1 MHFAVTLHLIYKV
14 SPQITYI
21 KAMAL
26 KRELLTIGLV
36 AAFLLGGNN
45 MSVSARKKNPEK
57 TEITSKESKGKQKK
71 FLFFK
76 RKNKKSEEEKP
87 APPSAYKK
95 LTGRDS
101 LAMSGVMN
109 VISKGDTVYLELP
122 VKLLGKPF
130 LVSNKLQQV
139 PVELNESSANKGINY
154 ANQMVRFEWDKEGKT
169 VKMRQQ
175 RVTPEVPQ
183 NSHLARSV
191 ADNYIDPIIAS
202 MKVEGVAPDSSS
214 VIFKV
219 SDFFNGKK
227 NVLNDIF
234 NDINIGTSPVSDLSR
249 IVSVKSY
256 ERSVVAKSELT
267 TTVHE
272 GLSKVNV
279 TVVVSTAICLLPE
292 KPMARRR
299 EDWRVG
305 YFSTPSTIYNDEQ
318 QKVEHASY
326 ITRWRLEPKDTAAYM
341 RGELTEPVKP
351 IDFYIGGAVPAHL
364 RPYIIKGILDW
375 NVAFERAGFKNAV
388 RAIVPDDT
396 LDVEG
401 DDMHYSVLTYA
412 ASEKANA
419 MGPSTIDP
427 RTGEILEADIIWWHN
442 VQSLISEWITVQT
455 GAVDPRARS
464 LKLPIELIGDAVR
477 FVACHEVGHSL
488 GLRHNMMASAAY
500 PTDSLRSESFTTRMG
515 GTSASIMDY
524 ARFNYV
530 AQPGDNVKVMSPNIG
545 VYDLMAIEWGYRWYP
560 QGTNED
566 EVLSAFLEKHK
577 GKEYRYSEAQPQ
589 RAAVDPRALSEDLG
603 DDPVKSARLG
613 IENLKRVMPNL
624 VEWTKNDKPG
634 QNYDE
639 AAGLYSAI
647 IFQWSLYHYHVM
659 ANIGGIYMERPD
671 IEWQNDPAKKAY
683 IFVEKER
690 QKEAVQFLL
699 DEVLCFPEWLFGSPF
714 STQIF
719 PLRKTPF
726 GTTEQEPA
734 MLLKNQQNYIFWDL
748 LANDRLVRMYQ
759 NEWMNGKDAFTA
771 VEMLQMLHESIFKK
785 TIAGQKLNVMERSL
799 QKSFVDALITAAAE
813 SEGVKINKSIA
824 EDRHI
829 ASSGSRTI
837 DMTMTQI
844 TRTSDALSVKRSELI
859 RILKLMK
866 SRAKSG
872 DLSTQMHY
880 DDVML
885 RIQTALGLQ
894 K

>member
-1 MHFAVTLHLIYKV
+1 MNF
-14 SPQITYI
+14 
-21 KAMAL
+21 
-26 KRELLTIGLV
+26 RLLPFLLV
-36 AAFLLGGNN
+36 AMLSMGTSSAFADDAATKSDN
-45 MSVSARKKNPEK
+45 KK
-57 TEITSKESKGKQKK
+57 SKKG

-76 RKNKKSEEEKP
+76 KKSKDETP
-87 APPSAYKK
+87 APVSPYKTM
-95 LTGRDS
+95 TGRDS

-109 VISKGDTVYLELP
+109 VIQKEDTVYLELP
-122 VKLLGKPF
+122 TRLLGKQF

-139 PVELNESSANKGINY
+139 PIELNESSVNKGINY
-154 ANQMVRFEWDKEGKT
+154 ANQVVRFEWDKKGKA
-169 VKMRQQ
+169 VKIYQQ
-175 RVTPEVPQ
+175 RLTPEVPEG
-183 NSHLARSV
+183 SRLARSV

-202 MKVEGVAPDSSS
+202 LKIECVAPDSSS

-227 NVLNDIF
+227 NVLNDVF
-234 NDINIGTSPVSDLSR
+234 NDINIGTSPVKELSR
-249 IVSVKSY
+249 ILSVKAY
-256 ERSVVAKSELT
+256 ERSVVALSELT

-272 GLSKVNV
+272 GTSKVNV
-279 TVVVSTAICLLPE
+279 TVVVSTAICLLPDE
-292 KPMARRR
+292 PMARRR

-305 YFSTPSTIYNDEQ
+305 YFSTPATIYNDRQ
-318 QKVEHASY
+318 QKVEHTRY
-326 ITRWRLEPKDTAAYM
+326 ITRWRLEPSDTAAYM

-351 IDFYIGGAVPAHL
+351 IKFYIGKAVPEHL
-364 RPYIIKGILDW
+364 RPYIVKGIEDW
-375 NVAFERAGFKNAV
+375 NRAFEKAGFKNAV
-388 RAIVPDDT
+388 QAIIPHDT
-396 LDVEG
+396 LDVDG

-464 LKLPIELIGDAVR
+464 LELPIELIGDAVR

-500 PTDSLRSESFTTRMG
+500 PTDSLRSASFTSRMG

-530 AQPGDNVKVMSPNIG
+530 AQPGDGVKVMSPNIG
-545 VYDLMAIEWGYRWYP
+545 PYDFMAIEWGYRWYP
-560 QGTNED
+560 AGTD
-566 EVLSAFLEKHK
+566 EEKVLSEFIAKHK
-577 GKEYRYSEAQPQ
+577 GIEYRYSETQPQ
-589 RAAVDPRALSEDLG
+589 RSAIDPRALSEDLG

-613 IENLKRVMPNL
+613 IENLKRIMPNL
-624 VEWTKNDKPG
+624 VEWTRNNKAG

-639 AAGLYSAI
+639 AANLYAAI
-647 IFQWSLYHYHVM
+647 IYQWNLYQYHVM
-659 ANIGGIYMERPD
+659 ANIGGIYMDRPT
-671 IEWQNDPAKKAY
+671 IEWIDNPEKKAY
-683 IFVEKER
+683 TFVEKKR
-690 QKEAVQFLL
+690 QREAVQFLL

-714 STQIF
+714 STQVF
-719 PLRKTPF
+719 PLRRTPF

-734 MLLKNQQNYIFWDL
+734 MLLKNQQNYILWDL
-748 LANDRLVRMYQ
+748 LANERIVRMYQ
-759 NEWMNGKDAFTA
+759 NEWMNGDNAFSA
-771 VEMLQMLHESIFKK
+771 VEMLDMLHKSIFRK

-813 SEGVKINKSIA
+813 KEGVKINKSLA
-824 EDRHI
+824 DENGVSTS
-829 ASSGSRTI
+829 APRTV

-859 RILKLMK
+859 RIMRLMK
-866 SRAKSG
+866 NRRTSG

-880 DDVML
+880 DDVIL
-885 RIQTALGLQ
+885 RIQTALGLH

>member
-1 MHFAVTLHLIYKV
+1 MNF
-14 SPQITYI
+14 
-21 KAMAL
+21 
-26 KRELLTIGLV
+26 RLLPFLLV
-36 AAFLLGGNN
+36 AMLSMGTSSAFADDAATKSDN
-45 MSVSARKKNPEK
+45 KK
-57 TEITSKESKGKQKK
+57 SKKG

-76 RKNKKSEEEKP
+76 KKSKDETP
-87 APPSAYKK
+87 APVSPYKTM
-95 LTGRDS
+95 TGRDS

-109 VISKGDTVYLELP
+109 VIQKEDTVYLELP
-122 VKLLGKPF
+122 TRLLGKQF

-139 PVELNESSANKGINY
+139 PIELNESSVNKGINY
-154 ANQMVRFEWDKEGKT
+154 ANQVVRFEWDKKGKA
-169 VKMRQQ
+169 VKIYQQ
-175 RVTPEVPQ
+175 RLTPEVPEG
-183 NSHLARSV
+183 SRLARSV

-202 MKVEGVAPDSSS
+202 LKIECVAPDSSS

-227 NVLNDIF
+227 NVLNDVF
-234 NDINIGTSPVSDLSR
+234 NDINIGTSPVKELSR
-249 IVSVKSY
+249 ILSVKAY
-256 ERSVVAKSELT
+256 ERSVVALSELT

-272 GLSKVNV
+272 GTSKVNV
-279 TVVVSTAICLLPE
+279 TVVVSTAICLLPDE
-292 KPMARRR
+292 PMARRR

-305 YFSTPSTIYNDEQ
+305 YFSTPATIYNDRQ
-318 QKVEHASY
+318 QKVEHTRY
-326 ITRWRLEPKDTAAYM
+326 ITRWRLEPSDTAAYM

-351 IDFYIGGAVPAHL
+351 IKFYIGKAVPEHL
-364 RPYIIKGILDW
+364 RPYIVKGIEDW
-375 NVAFERAGFKNAV
+375 NRAFEKAGFKNAV
-388 RAIVPDDT
+388 QAIIPHDT
-396 LDVEG
+396 LDVDG

-464 LKLPIELIGDAVR
+464 LELPIELIGDAVR

-500 PTDSLRSESFTTRMG
+500 PTDSLRSASFTSRMG

-530 AQPGDNVKVMSPNIG
+530 AQPGDGVKVMSPNIG
-545 VYDLMAIEWGYRWYP
+545 PYDFMAIEWGYRWYP
-560 QGTNED
+560 AGTD
-566 EVLSAFLEKHK
+566 EEKVLSEFIAKHK
-577 GKEYRYSEAQPQ
+577 GIEYRYSETQPQ
-589 RAAVDPRALSEDLG
+589 RSAIDPRALSEDLG

-613 IENLKRVMPNL
+613 IENLKRIMPNL
-624 VEWTKNDKPG
+624 VEWTRNNKAG

-639 AAGLYSAI
+639 AANLYAAI
-647 IFQWSLYHYHVM
+647 IYQWNLYQYHVM
-659 ANIGGIYMERPD
+659 ANIGGIYMDRPT
-671 IEWQNDPAKKAY
+671 IEWIDNPEKKAY
-683 IFVEKER
+683 TFVEKKR
-690 QKEAVQFLL
+690 QREAVQFLL

-714 STQIF
+714 STQVF
-719 PLRKTPF
+719 PLRRTPF

-734 MLLKNQQNYIFWDL
+734 MLLKNQQNYILWDL
-748 LANDRLVRMYQ
+748 LANERIVRMYQ
-759 NEWMNGKDAFTA
+759 NEWMNGDNAFSA
-771 VEMLQMLHESIFKK
+771 VEMLDMLHKSIFRK

-813 SEGVKINKSIA
+813 KEGVKINKSLA
-824 EDRHI
+824 DENGVSTS
-829 ASSGSRTI
+829 APRTV

-859 RILKLMK
+859 RIMRLMK
-866 SRAKSG
+866 NRRTSG

-880 DDVML
+880 DDVIL

>member
-1 MHFAVTLHLIYKV
+1 MNF
-14 SPQITYI
+14 
-21 KAMAL
+21 
-26 KRELLTIGLV
+26 RLLPVLLV
-36 AAFLLGGNN
+36 AMLSMGASSAFADDAATKSDN
-45 MSVSARKKNPEK
+45 KK
-57 TEITSKESKGKQKK
+57 SKKG

-76 RKNKKSEEEKP
+76 KKSKDETP
-87 APPSAYKK
+87 APVSPYKTM
-95 LTGRDS
+95 TGRDS

-109 VISKGDTVYLELP
+109 VIQKEDTVYLELP
-122 VKLLGKPF
+122 TRLLGKQF

-139 PVELNESSANKGINY
+139 PIELNESSVNKGINY
-154 ANQMVRFEWDKEGKT
+154 ANQVVRFEWDKKGKA
-169 VKMRQQ
+169 VKIYQQ
-175 RVTPEVPQ
+175 RLTPEVPEG
-183 NSHLARSV
+183 SRLARSV

-202 MKVEGVAPDSSS
+202 LKIECVAPDSSS

-227 NVLNDIF
+227 NVLNDVF
-234 NDINIGTSPVSDLSR
+234 NDINIGTSPVKELSR
-249 IVSVKSY
+249 ILSVKAY
-256 ERSVVAKSELT
+256 ERSVVALSELT

-272 GLSKVNV
+272 GTSKVNV
-279 TVVVSTAICLLPE
+279 TVVVSTAICLLPDE
-292 KPMARRR
+292 PMARRR

-305 YFSTPSTIYNDEQ
+305 YFSTPATIYNDRQ
-318 QKVEHASY
+318 QKVEHTRY
-326 ITRWRLEPKDTAAYM
+326 ITRWRLEPSDTAAYM

-351 IDFYIGGAVPAHL
+351 IKFYIGKAVPEHL
-364 RPYIIKGILDW
+364 RPYIVKGIEDW
-375 NVAFERAGFKNAV
+375 NRAFEKAGFKNAV
-388 RAIVPDDT
+388 QAIIPHDT
-396 LDVEG
+396 LDVDG

-427 RTGEILEADIIWWHN
+427 PTGEILEADIIWWHN

-464 LKLPIELIGDAVR
+464 LELPIELIGDAVR

-500 PTDSLRSESFTTRMG
+500 PTDSLRSASFTSRMG

-530 AQPGDNVKVMSPNIG
+530 AQPGDGVKVMSPNIG
-545 VYDLMAIEWGYRWYP
+545 PYDFMAIEWGYRWYP
-560 QGTNED
+560 AGTD
-566 EVLSAFLEKHK
+566 EEKVLSEFIAKHK
-577 GKEYRYSEAQPQ
+577 GIEYRYSETQPQ
-589 RAAVDPRALSEDLG
+589 RSAIDPRALSEDLG

-613 IENLKRVMPNL
+613 IENLKRIMPNL
-624 VEWTKNDKPG
+624 VEWTRNNKSG

-639 AAGLYSAI
+639 AANLYSAI
-647 IFQWSLYHYHVM
+647 IYQWNLYQYHVM
-659 ANIGGIYMERPD
+659 ANIGGIYMDRPT
-671 IEWQNDPAKKAY
+671 IEWIDNPEKKAY
-683 IFVEKER
+683 TFVEKKR
-690 QKEAVQFLL
+690 QREAVQFLL

-714 STQIF
+714 STQVF
-719 PLRKTPF
+719 PLRRTPF

-734 MLLKNQQNYIFWDL
+734 MLLKNQQNYILWDL
-748 LANDRLVRMYQ
+748 LANERIVRMYQ
-759 NEWMNGKDAFTA
+759 NEWMNGDNAFSA
-771 VEMLQMLHESIFKK
+771 VEMLDMLHKSIFRK

-813 SEGVKINKSIA
+813 KEGVKINKSLA
-824 EDRHI
+824 DENGVSTS
-829 ASSGSRTI
+829 APRTV

-859 RILKLMK
+859 RIMRLMK
-866 SRAKSG
+866 NRRTSG

-880 DDVML
+880 DDVIL

>member
-1 MHFAVTLHLIYKV
+1 M
-14 SPQITYI
+14 P
-21 KAMAL
+21 
-26 KRELLTIGLV
+26 
-36 AAFLLGGNN
+36 
-45 MSVSARKKNPEK
+45 VSARKNNPEK
-57 TEITSKESKGKQKK
+57 TEKASKESKGKQRK

-76 RKNKKSEEEKP
+76 RKSKKAEDEKP
-87 APPSAYKK
+87 APPSAYKQ

-122 VKLLGKPF
+122 VNLLGKPF

-139 PVELNESSANKGINY
+139 PAELNEASANKGINY
-154 ANQMVRFEWDKEGKT
+154 ANQMVRFEWDKKEKT

-175 RVTPEVPQ
+175 RVTPEVPE
-183 NSHLARSV
+183 NSYLARSV
-191 ADNYIDPIIAS
+191 ADNYLDPIIAS
-202 MKVEGVAPDSSS
+202 MKVEGVSPDSAS

-227 NVLNDIF
+227 NVLNDVF
-234 NDINIGTSPVSDLSR
+234 NDINIGTSPLSELSR
-249 IVSVKSY
+249 IVSVKAY
-256 ERSVVAKSELT
+256 DRSVVAKSELT
-267 TTVHE
+267 TTVRE
-272 GLSKVNV
+272 GMSKVNV

-292 KPMARRR
+292 VPMDRRR

-318 QKVEHASY
+318 QRVEHTSY
-326 ITRWRLEPKDTAAYM
+326 ITRWRLEPKDTAAYL

-351 IDFYIGGAVPAHL
+351 IDFYIGGAVPEHL
-364 RPYIIKGILDW
+364 RPYIIKGITDW
-375 NVAFERAGFKNAV
+375 NKAFERAGFKNAV
-388 RAIVPDDT
+388 RAIVPNDT

-500 PTDSLRSESFTTRMG
+500 PTDSLRSESFTSRMG

-545 VYDLMAIEWGYRWYP
+545 PYDLMAIEWGYRWYP
-560 QGTNED
+560 DGTNED
-566 EVLSAFLEKHK
+566 KVLSDLLGKYK

-589 RAAVDPRALSEDLG
+589 RSAVDPRALSEDLG

-613 IENLKRVMPNL
+613 VENLKRVMPNL
-624 VEWTKNDKPG
+624 IEWTRNNKPG

-639 AAGLYSAI
+639 AGNLYAAV

-659 ANIGGIYMERPD
+659 ANIGGIYMERPNVD
-671 IEWQNDPAKKAY
+671 WHKDPEKQAY

-714 STQIF
+714 STQVF
-719 PLRKTPF
+719 PLRKTPL

-734 MLLKNQQNYIFWDL
+734 MLLKNQQNYILWDL

-759 NEWMNGKDAFTA
+759 NEWMNGEKAFTA
-771 VEMLQMLHESIFKK
+771 VEMIQMLHESIFKK
-785 TIAGQKLNVMERSL
+785 TIAGKKLNVMERSL

-813 SEGVKINKSIA
+813 SEGVKINKSLDGEKA
-824 EDRHI
+824 V
-829 ASSGSRTI
+829 SGSGSRTI

-844 TRTSDALSVKRSELI
+844 TRNSDALSVKRSELI
-859 RILKLMK
+859 RIMKLLKSK
-866 SRAKSG
+866 AKSG

-880 DDVML
+880 DDVVL